1 MSNAQIARKHSFT
14 GADFSI
20 PGVEDRQTLDN
31 LRADLIAVYQP
42 VNSQELFAV
51 ERIAL
56 AQLSLLRVARL
67 EAGIFAAVLDDSE
80 EAEGSA
86 DPKDSSDD
94 LSEGFCRLAGKSA
107 IMPLFLRYQAQSER
121 NYRRAVEEFK
131 RLKNLRKELPNQLI
145 EDHPEPPSPQP
156 AAAPIPIRPA
166 AHPPI
171 PPVPVAPVPQPLVA
185 VASPSAADRQLQS
198 SDPVTRRS
206 EP

>member
-31 LRADLIAVYQP
+31 LRADLIADYQP

-67 EAGIFAAVLDDSE
+67 EAGIFAAVLGDSE
-80 EAEGSA
+80 GAEGTEGA
-86 DPKDSSDD
+86 KDSGDD

-131 RLKNLRKELPNQLI
+131 RLKNLRKELPNQLA
-145 EDHPEPPSPQP
+145 DANPEPPRPKLSAVPSPKPQSP
-156 AAAPIPIRPA
+156 
-166 AHPPI
+166 
-171 PPVPVAPVPQPLVA
+171 PPVGPVPHPQVTVAA
-185 VASPSAADRQLQS
+185 VATGAISVNSAPL
-198 SDPVTRRS
+198 TL
-206 EP
+206 

>member
-80 EAEGSA
+80 AA
-86 DPKDSSDD
+86 PKAPQAPKDSSDD

-131 RLKNLRKELPNQLI
+131 RLKNLRKELPNQLA
-145 EDHPEPPSPQP
+145 EDHPEPPRPKLSAVSPP
-156 AAAPIPIRPA
+156 K
-166 AHPPI
+166 
-171 PPVPVAPVPQPLVA
+171 PQSPPLVGPVLHPQVT
-185 VASPSAADRQLQS
+185 VAASVNSVPL
-198 SDPVTRRS
+198 TL
-206 EP
+206 

>member
-51 ERIAL
+51 ERIGL

-67 EAGIFAAVLDDSE
+67 EAGMFAAVLGDSE
-80 EAEGSA
+80 KAEGPEGA
-86 DPKDSSDD
+86 GAEDSTDD

-131 RLKNLRKELPNQLI
+131 RLKNLRKELPNQLT
-145 EDHPEPPSPQP
+145 EDRPEPPRPQP
-156 AAAPIPIRPA
+156 AAAAPIPIRPA
-166 AHPPI
+166 AQPAQPPT
-171 PPVPVAPVPQPLVA
+171 PPVPAVPAALPLVA
-185 VASPSAADRQLQS
+185 VASPSAATANSNHRTL
-198 SDPVTRRS
+198 
-206 EP
+206 